1 MGFHV
6 VFFFVTMLK
15 CSIFQVV
22 VTPTRVKNARRKI
35 AAREPT
41 AVVLA
46 PFSAKSVV
54 TFDDI
59 PVTKTA
65 RRFLNITN
73 PSDEDL
79 EVRILKSHCTFV
91 YIFTFCS
98 LLLLFR

>member
-1 MGFHV
+1 MKF
-6 VFFFVTMLK
+6 K
-15 CSIFQVV
+15 VV

-41 AVVLA
+41 SVVLA

-59 PVTKTA
+59 PVSKTA

-73 PSDEDL
+73 PTDEELTVCAYSLFYDFYL
-79 EVRILKSHCTFV
+79 KLKILSH
-91 YIFTFCS
+91 
-98 LLLLFR
+98 R

>member
-1 MGFHV
+1 M
-6 VFFFVTMLK
+6 
-15 CSIFQVV
+15 

-79 EVRILKSHCTFV
+79 EVRILTDYIALSYIYSHFV
-91 YIFTFCS
+91 RCS
-98 LLLLFR
+98 LLLLLFR